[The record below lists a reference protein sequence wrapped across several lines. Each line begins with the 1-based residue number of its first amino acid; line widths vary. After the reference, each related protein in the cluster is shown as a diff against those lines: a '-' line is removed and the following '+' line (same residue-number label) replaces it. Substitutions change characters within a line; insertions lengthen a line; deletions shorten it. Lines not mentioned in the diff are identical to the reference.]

1 MDIVKALR
9 ELYAE
14 KKRLDATIAA
24 LEAHIK
30 AGRTSAKPKALK
42 RGPGRKSMSAAERK
56 KVSERMRLYWE
67 ARRAQA
73 AEPGNEKDASTSPG
87 PEEEAQ
93 PSSTTA

>member
-30 AGRTSAKPKALK
+30 AGRTGSKPKALK
-42 RGPGRKSMSAAERK
+42 RGPGRKSMSPEERK
-56 KVSERMRLYWE
+56 QVSERMRLYWQ
-67 ARRAQA
+67 ARREQA
-73 AEPGNEKDASTSPG
+73 AKPDHESAAAAPG
-87 PEEEAQ
+87 Q
-93 PSSTTA
+93 SSTTTV

>member
-24 LEAHIK
+24 LEAHMK
-30 AGRTSAKPKALK
+30 AGRAGTKSKGLK

-56 KVSERMRLYWE
+56 QVSERMRSYWE
-67 ARRAQA
+67 ARRAKA
-73 AEPGNEKDASTSPG
+73 ADSNDEKDSA
-87 PEEEAQ
+87 EETEGRAQ
-93 PSSTTA
+93 SNSTTA